1 MDYKNA
7 VVGLSLLVVVV
18 LSPPRAAGQ
27 TSESSPHS
35 AANLFRWLSESGNAL
50 ISHRSEQA
58 KNQMRGTYGVR
69 SKEASHR
76 DEHKIARGRDV
87 APGDWPFVVLVLR
100 VIDRELESFASC
112 TGSLV
117 APDWVLTAA
126 HCLVNEDGSVA
137 NPSDVAV
144 VVGHDLNAITGMLER
159 GDSTNVRQAT
169 QVIPHPQ
176 YSTSILETFLLGSN
190 DIGLIEL
197 DQPFPVTPIKILT
210 PLEEARY
217 APSGTTSVAVGWGHT
232 EIGEQPTILQ
242 QVSIPLFSL
251 AECRR
256 LIPLPLPD
264 GTFCAGTATEG
275 IRSGDSGGPLLVRM
289 GSGWGQVGVASLGSA
304 NPELVS
310 FPATY
315 VQISAH
321 YDWIHQHI
329 SVSGGG
335 PDITLNPPSNLTAE
349 PIGSS
354 QIRLTWRDNSTNE
367 SGFRIERRSSGTDWN
382 VVVWTGR
389 NRTLFVDAGLNPAST
404 YSYRVL
410 AWNDEVT
417 SAFSNTAT
425 ATTSSSGGGGGGGT
439 ISLNK
444 WVIPT
449 MANSPGRHG
458 AYYRTKVILSN
469 FDSDLDLTIRLYGP
483 GGALAWRHRSIEANY
498 YRTWNNFLE
507 EVFDY
512 RGTGAVE
519 FSGNA
524 PFTVSAE
531 VYTTS
536 SQGKYTTVVHN
547 GPAPLTPYLSLAAS
561 VGVVAVDGA
570 TRTNAGVFNNSN
582 RSQTVTARVYYPDSD
597 SEDPDQ
603 TLTFSLPPKGWAQKT
618 VTARGEGGYIYWRI
632 PREAYLWVV
641 SVDNRSNDGTLAVPT
656 PLP

>member
-35 AANLFRWLSESGNAL
+35 AANVFRWLSESGNAL

-69 SKEASHR
+69 SKEASPR
-76 DEHKIARGRDV
+76 DEYKIARGRDV
-87 APGDWPFVVLVLR
+87 APGEWPFVVLIFRVL
-100 VIDRELESFASC
+100 DREQESFASC
-112 TGSLV
+112 TGTLV
-117 APDWVLTAA
+117 APDWILTAA
-126 HCLVNEDGSVA
+126 HCLVGEDGSVA
-137 NPSDVAV
+137 NPSDVFV
-144 VVGHDLNAITGMLER
+144 VVGHDLIAINNSVQQ
-159 GDSTNVRQAT
+159 GDTTSVRQAT
-169 QVIPHPQ
+169 QVVPHPQ
-176 YSTSILETFLLGSN
+176 YSTLILGRN
-190 DIGLIEL
+190 DIGLIQL
-197 DQPFPVTPIKILT
+197 DQPFPITPIKILT
-210 PLEEARY
+210 PAEEAQY
-217 APSGTTSVAVGWGHT
+217 APSGTTAVAVGWGQT
-232 EIGEQPTILQ
+232 ENGEHPTILQ
-242 QVSIPLFSL
+242 QVNVPLLSL
-251 AECRR
+251 TECRR
-256 LIPLPLPD
+256 RLRPFGLGQPD
-264 GTFCAGTATEG
+264 GTFCAGTAAEG
-275 IRSGDSGGPLLVRM
+275 ARSGDSGGPLLVRFR
-289 GSGWGQVGVASLGSA
+289 SVWGQVGVASLASRD
-304 NPELVS
+304 PELVG

-335 PDITLNPPSNLTAE
+335 PDITLNSPSNLTAE
-349 PIGSS
+349 AIGSS

-483 GGALAWRHRSIEANY
+483 GGAVAWRHRSIEANY

-597 SEDPDQ
+597 SEDPDE
-603 TLTFSLPPKGWAQKT
+603 TLTFSLPPKGWAQKS
-618 VTARGEGGYIYWRI
+618 VSARGERGYIFWRI

-641 SVDNRSNDGTLAVPT
+641 SVGNRSNDGTLAVPT
-656 PLP
+656 PLE

>member
-35 AANLFRWLSESGNAL
+35 AANVFRWLRESSNAL
-50 ISHRSEQA
+50 LEDRSQQS
-58 KNQMRGTYGVR
+58 KDRIRGTYGVR
-69 SKEASHR
+69 SKETSPR

-87 APGDWPFVVLVLR
+87 APGEWPFVVLILR
-100 VIDRELESFASC
+100 VLDLEQESFASC
-112 TGSLV
+112 TGTLV
-117 APDWVLTAA
+117 APDWILTAA
-126 HCLVNEDGSVA
+126 HCLVGEDGSVA
-137 NPSDVAV
+137 NPSDVFV
-144 VVGHDLNAITGMLER
+144 VVGHDLIAINNSVQQ
-159 GDSTNVRQAT
+159 GDTTSVRQAT
-169 QVIPHPQ
+169 QVVPHPQ
-176 YSTSILETFLLGSN
+176 YSTLILGRN
-190 DIGLIEL
+190 DIGLIQL
-197 DQPFPVTPIKILT
+197 DQPFPITPIKILT
-210 PLEEARY
+210 PAEEAQY
-217 APSGTTSVAVGWGHT
+217 APSGTTAVAVGWGQT
-232 EIGEQPTILQ
+232 ENGEQPTILQ
-242 QVSIPLFSL
+242 QVNVPLLSL

-256 LIPLPLPD
+256 RLRPFGLGQPD
-264 GTFCAGTATEG
+264 GTFCAGTAAEG
-275 IRSGDSGGPLLVRM
+275 ARSGDSGGPLLVRFR
-289 GSGWGQVGVASLGSA
+289 SVWGQVGVASLASRD
-304 NPELVS
+304 PELVG

-536 SQGKYTTVVHN
+536 SNGTYTTVVHN

-597 SEDPDQ
+597 SEDPDE
-603 TLTFSLPPKGWAQKT
+603 TLTFSLPPKGWAQKS
-618 VTARGEGGYIYWRI
+618 VSARGERGYIFWRI

-656 PLP
+656 PLE